1 MYKPSKIITGIIIVF
16 LTGAS
21 WAQSD
26 IKQSVCDK
34 KEAAEEKQTGFSI
47 IAAEADSV
55 TMLPAPRDDQQVV
68 RYDYKYLLESERGKP
83 QYLLLPKTVDVPLIL
98 AGAPEL
104 IDKGKNGFPEL
115 LFELTPEA
123 SIDLE
128 KLTREHI
135 DGKVAFLMDGE
146 PVTIHKIRSAIV
158 GGRFQLTRC
167 TDTACRIIY
176 GRLLNNQ

>member
-1 MYKPSKIITGIIIVF
+1 MYKLTNIVSIIVIF
-16 LTGAS
+16 LLIGES
-21 WAQSD
+21 QAQPG
-26 IKQSVCDK
+26 INQSVCNK
-34 KEAAEEKQTGFSI
+34 NVTVEKHQTGFCI

-55 TMLPAPRDDQQVV
+55 TLLPAARDDQRVV

-83 QYLLLPKTVDVPLIL
+83 LYILLPKTVDVSLVL
-98 AGAPEL
+98 AGTPEL

-123 SIDLE
+123 SIKLE

-135 DGKVAFLMDGE
+135 GGKVAFLIDGE
-146 PVTIHKIRSAIV
+146 TVTPHKIRSAII
-158 GGRFQLTRC
+158 GGQFQLTRC

-176 GRLLNNQ
+176 GRLLKNM